1 MPYLESSFEVM
12 EQTDLLQWLQSAK
25 RTGVLRV
32 SSGVAMRRIYFKN
45 GDIIACSSNEPRLL
59 LGQFMLANGRLD
71 ETTLQEFMRLQEK
84 TGQNLGKLLVDA
96 GRISE
101 SELQLLLTAKAEEV
115 LFSILEQEKGNFR
128 FEPGQSPPDD
138 SMPVELNVQTVLLE
152 GIRRLDELGRVRQI
166 FRSPHVV
173 LHKTEKSP
181 DDPTIASYMGKKLYE
196 SIDGRRTL
204 AEIILLCR
212 TSEYLAGYFLLRL
225 AERGLVRVGD
235 ARAPGANI
243 VHDESAVTRLREL
256 VASGEYE
263 EAVDLLDHCGIA
275 PDGDEFLE
283 LLIAKVEAGFLA
295 NAYRIHVPPDAVPRL
310 IRSDGVPANREML
323 NSEDLFL
330 LDLIDEHWD
339 VRSLIWI
346 APMRKIDVVRGL
358 LRLRDYGCIEL
369 RSSTTTSVTPARA
382 APRFD
387 EPADGVDHQ
396 TEINRIL
403 HRLGAESDLPDTG
416 SESGDGDA
424 RSDRR

>member
-1 MPYLESSFEVM
+1 MPYLESSLDVM
-12 EQTDLLQWLQSAK
+12 EQTDLLQWLQSARK
-25 RTGVLRV
+25 TGMLRV
-32 SSGVAMRRIYFKN
+32 SSGVAMRRIYFKD
-45 GDIIACSSNEPRLL
+45 GAIVACLSNEPRLL
-59 LGQFMLANGRLD
+59 LGQFMLANGRID
-71 ETTLQEFMRLQEK
+71 EATLQEFMKLQER
-84 TGQNLGKLLVDA
+84 TGENLGKLLVDA
-96 GRISE
+96 GRVSE
-101 SELQLLLTAKAEEV
+101 GELQLLLIAKAEEV
-115 LFSILEQEKGNFR
+115 LFSVLEQEHGNFR
-128 FEPGQSPPDD
+128 FEQDQSPAED

-152 GIRRLDELGRVRQI
+152 GIRRLDELERIRLV

-181 DDPTIASYMGKKLYE
+181 DKPTIASYMGRKLYE

-225 AERGLVRVGD
+225 VERGLVRVGD
-235 ARAPGANI
+235 ARAPGANV

-263 EAVDLLDHCGIA
+263 EAVDLIDQCGIT

-295 NAYRIHVPPDAVPRL
+295 NAYRTQVPPDAVPRL

-369 RSSTTTSVTPARA
+369 RSGATSSDPPAHLIPA
-382 APRFD
+382 FD
-387 EPADGVDHQ
+387 EPVGGVDPQ

-403 HRLGAESDLPDTG
+403 HRLGAVGDLPDGG
-416 SESGDGDA
+416 SENGDGDA
-424 RSDRR
+424 RSGS

>member
-1 MPYLESSFEVM
+1 MHYLESSFEVM

-25 RTGVLRV
+25 KTGVLRV
-32 SSGVAMRRIYFKN
+32 SSGVAMRRIYLKD
-45 GDIIACSSNEPRLL
+45 GSIIACSSNEPRLL
-59 LGQFMLANGRLD
+59 LGQFMLSNGRLD
-71 ETTLQEFMRLQEK
+71 EAALQEFMRLQERS
-84 TGQNLGKLLVDA
+84 GQNLGSLLVDA
-96 GRISE
+96 GRISQG
-101 SELQLLLTAKAEEV
+101 ELQLLLIAKAEEV
-115 LFSILEQEKGNFR
+115 LFSVLEQENGNFR
-128 FEPGQSPPDD
+128 FEPDKSPPED
-138 SMPVELNVQTVLLE
+138 SMSVELNVQTVLLE
-152 GIRRLDELGRVRQI
+152 GVRRLDELERVRQI

-173 LHKTEKSP
+173 LHRTEKAP
-181 DDPTIASYMGKKLYE
+181 DGPTIASYMGRKLYD

-212 TSEYLAGYFLLRL
+212 TSECLAGYFLLRL
-225 AERGLVRVGD
+225 VERGLVRVGD
-235 ARAPGANI
+235 ARAPGTN
-243 VHDESAVTRLREL
+243 VVRDESAVTRLREL

-263 EAVDLLDHCGIA
+263 EAVDLIDHCGLT

-295 NAYRIHVPPDAVPRL
+295 NAYRTQVPPDAVPRL
-310 IRSDGVPANREML
+310 IRSDGVPSNREML

-330 LDLIDEHWD
+330 LDMIDEHWD

-346 APMRKIDVVRGL
+346 APMRKIEVVRGL

-369 RSSTTTSVTPARA
+369 RSVATASDAPAHA

-387 EPADGVDHQ
+387 ESVEGVDPQ

-403 HRLGAESDLPDTG
+403 HKLGAGEDLPDTG
-416 SESGDGDA
+416 LEGGEGDA